1 MLSFKRLKKSLFLGF
16 FILTCLGCN
25 NLEKEEKQVLAKV
38 GKETLT
44 LEEVMAEIPKEIR
57 SNLSSSDIREYVR
70 RWINNQVLYQEAR
83 RQKLDERIDLQKE
96 FEKLKKE
103 LLINKLIEVELDNEV
118 TATDEEIQAYFDS
131 NKDSFVLTEDVVHA
145 YHILVKT
152 QKEANAIRKRL
163 RSGETFEA
171 LSKEVNSD
179 SDTNA
184 WDLGYFSR
192 DEVIPQISK
201 VVFNMPI
208 GALSF
213 PIKSDF
219 GYHILRLVDKQNKGD
234 IKKFETVVE
243 EIRLKLEA
251 QKKQERFHRFLLQ
264 MKSKTIIETNF
275 TLLDSVTLD
284 SSTHVAE

>member
-1 MLSFKRLKKSLFLGF
+1 MYLLKLSLFSCCGL
-16 FILTCLGCN
+16 ILILWAGCDN
-25 NLEKEEKQVLAKV
+25 VQKEQKKYVLAKV

-44 LEEVMAEIPKEIR
+44 LDEVMTEIPKEIR
-57 SNLSSSDIREYVR
+57 STLSPSDIREYVR
-70 RWINNQVLYQEAR
+70 RWTNNEVLYQEAR
-83 RQKLDERIDLQKE
+83 RRKLDERIDLKME
-96 FEKLKKE
+96 FEKLKRE
-103 LLINKLIEVELDNEV
+103 ILINKLIEVELDNDVPV
-118 TATDEEIQAYFDS
+118 TEEEIKSYFES

-152 QKEANAIRKRL
+152 RKEANTIRKRL

-171 LSKEVNSD
+171 LSKEVNSN
-179 SDTNA
+179 SETND

-192 DEVIPQISK
+192 DEVIPEISK

-219 GYHILRLVDKQNKGD
+219 GYHILKLVDKQNKGD
-234 IKKFETVVE
+234 TEKFETVIE

-264 MKSKTIIETNF
+264 MKSKTLIETNLR
-275 TLLDSVTLD
+275 LLDQVNLD
-284 SSTHVAE
+284 SLTQIGN

>member
-1 MLSFKRLKKSLFLGF
+1 MPLFLGF

-179 SDTNA
+179 SDINA

>member
-1 MLSFKRLKKSLFLGF
+1 MPLFLGF